1 MLNTLLGKITN
12 KILYAV
18 ILVLAT
24 LLTTFYVVNSNLEA
38 SLTNTRD
45 REREL
50 TQVNDRLNKTISS
63 LSHELETKPVEYIT
77 ITKEVVQEVCEGKV
91 KYNAIMNLPAQ
102 KEAVSE
108 KVDIDA
114 KLPADL
120 LRLLQ

>member
-24 LLTTFYVVNSNLEA
+24 LLTTLHVVNSNLEA

-91 KYNAIMNLPAQ
+91 KYNAIMSLPAQ

>member
-12 KILYAV
+12 KVLYAV

-24 LLTTFYVVNSNLEA
+24 LLTTLYIVNGNLET

-77 ITKEVVQEVCEGKV
+77 ITKEVANEVCEGKV
-91 KYNAIMNLPAQ
+91 LYDAIMNLPAG

-120 LRLLQ
+120 LRVLK